1 MFKISKTGWAPGS
14 VGSDEQHLPQSKRTW
29 QTKSFCHLLRC
40 FPDGKYHK
48 SIFFSFH
55 LCPLRDI
62 LSPPGKTWWWIFN
75 PWCFSGKGR
84 EYNETTL
91 HKTKLVQAVY
101 HFFFM
106 FFFLFFNGGGNREGG
121 KKRVVWVQAA
131 AFWKS
136 SHTKAFFLHL
146 SVLLIAPCS
155 ISPREELHYMHNL
168 KQLFF
173 LSCFFLIVLKSAI
186 LEVKRHEFDSQ
197 TQRQCFFCSLS
208 WFISRSF
215 CYCCHIYSHGPSC
228 RQSIV
233 RGLSCL
239 L

>member
-1 MFKISKTGWAPGS
+1 MENTTRAF
-14 VGSDEQHLPQSKRTW
+14 
-29 QTKSFCHLLRC
+29 F
-40 FPDGKYHK
+40 FPSTCVLWG
-48 SIFFSFH
+48 IFFPRLVKHDDGFS
-55 LCPLRDI
+55 I
-62 LSPPGKTWWWIFN
+62 PGASAARGGN
-75 PWCFSGKGR
+75 
-84 EYNETTL
+84 TTRR
-91 HKTKLVQAVY
+91 HYTKLNLFKLSTI
-101 HFFFM
+101 FFFM

-186 LEVKRHEFDSQ
+186 LEVKRHEFDPQ

-233 RGLSCL
+233 RGVSCPPVLSTIGPTGSDHIWNPHHL
-239 L
+239 SQLPWVKMRRKEIF